1 MLASEV
7 ADTVFAKTAL
17 TLSPPLRNGTMVI
30 EIPVA
35 SLTIS
40 ATKCGVLPL
49 PAVAQVTPLS
59 PCDFAQ
65 ATNSFMLDTGTLGLT
80 TMVDGATA
88 IMPTGTRSESAHLRL
103 LSSRL

>member
-1 MLASEV
+1 MVMER
-7 ADTVFAKTAL
+7 
-17 TLSPPLRNGTMVI
+17 PL
-30 EIPVA
+30 A

-49 PAVAQVTPLS
+49 PAVAQVTRLS

-65 ATNSFMLDTGTLGLT
+65 ATNSFMLDAGTLGLT

-88 IMPTGTRSESAHLRL
+88 IMPTGTRSESA
-103 LSSRL
+103 